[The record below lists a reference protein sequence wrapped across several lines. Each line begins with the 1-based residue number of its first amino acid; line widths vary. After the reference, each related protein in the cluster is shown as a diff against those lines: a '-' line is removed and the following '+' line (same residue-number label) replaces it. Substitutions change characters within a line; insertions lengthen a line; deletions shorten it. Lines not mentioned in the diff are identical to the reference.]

1 MTASPRELEA
11 QQRMTRA
18 FIDQDPTDVILVPV
32 TRVTT
37 PAGGFNEVP
46 GTPRDSQRFKLILLA
61 YDQRPTL
68 TLAGVERVIDYHIVA
83 MPDAMIEVGDYWI
96 DTEGTR
102 WDVVG
107 FSEGWSYEMKAFA
120 SRHVPRSARP

>member
-1 MTASPRELEA
+1 MTA
-11 QQRMTRA
+11 A
-18 FIDQDPTDVILVPV
+18 FIDQDPTTVILVPT

-37 PAGGFNEVP
+37 PAGGYTEEV
-46 GTPRDSQRFKLILLA
+46 GVSRDPQVFKLILLA

-68 TLAGVERVIDYHIVA
+68 TLAGVERVIDYHILA
-83 MPDAMIEVGDYWI
+83 LPDAVIAVGDYWV
-96 DTEGTR
+96 DEAGTR

-107 FSEGWSYEMKAFA
+107 FSEGWDYETKAFA